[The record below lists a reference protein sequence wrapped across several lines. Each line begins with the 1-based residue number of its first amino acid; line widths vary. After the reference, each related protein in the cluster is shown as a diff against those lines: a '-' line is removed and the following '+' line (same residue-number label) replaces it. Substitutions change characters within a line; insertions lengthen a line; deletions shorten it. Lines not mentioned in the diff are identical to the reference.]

1 MRILVDVAVDRLGSE
16 LVEMLERAGHTVERG
31 KPTADKRFDL
41 VMVGTPEAAEKL
53 RRERPHDAIIVVTKV
68 GDVPAR
74 VRALDI
80 GADDAFDRSFAP
92 SQMMARVGAAGRR
105 AAAVPRPPEIVVVD
119 GCTID
124 LSASTAARHS
134 NVVELTQLETELVR
148 YFAVHAG
155 QVVSRQDLLHNVWHR
170 APGANTRAVD
180 VAIVG
185 LRQKLERDP
194 AEPTIIVSVRGVG
207 YRFLTNG

>member
-1 MRILVDVAVDRLGSE
+1 MRILVDVAADRLGNE
-16 LVEMLERAGHTVERG
+16 LVEMLERAGHIVERG
-31 KPTADKRFDL
+31 KATASRPFDL

-53 RRERPHDAIIVVTKV
+53 RRERPHDAIIVVTKL

-74 VRALDI
+74 VRALEV
-80 GADDAFDRSFAP
+80 GADDAFDKGFPP

-105 AAAVPRPPEIVVVD
+105 AAAMPRPSEIVVVD

-124 LSASTAARHS
+124 LSASTAARHTS
-134 NVVELTQLETELVR
+134 VVELTQLETELVR
-148 YFAVHAG
+148 YFSVHAG
-155 QVVSRQDLLHNVWHR
+155 QVVSRDDLLHNVWKR
-170 APGANTRAVD
+170 APGSNTRAVD

-194 AEPTIIVSVRGVG
+194 AEPTIIVTVRGAG